1 MINTKKRKAKQRRIY
16 SQRAL
21 GKKRRKRIFGSDM
34 KHSQAGYCPQMDRKD
49 KDESKREDVSE
60 ELNGENPFPCRT
72 EKGTSAQIF
81 FFNYYFYGA
90 PYRETN
96 LLFTRFHSPPPPPPL
111 ISFALFSHRC
121 GRVLLDPRYAPR
133 SGLVEMA
140 TSALSGCVQVT
151 TNIGDFLSCGR
162 SSLLLLV
169 TSSLSEVPS
178 YSLSQVPSQ
187 KFPLTPCHKFPL
199 RSSLLLLVYRSVW
212 LCVPALPS
220 QLSPF
225 VSSISH
231 GQSA

>member
-1 MINTKKRKAKQRRIY
+1 MGKTRFLVGLKKEHQLK
-16 SQRAL
+16 S
-21 GKKRRKRIFGSDM
+21 
-34 KHSQAGYCPQMDRKD
+34 
-49 KDESKREDVSE
+49 
-60 ELNGENPFPCRT
+60 
-72 EKGTSAQIF
+72 F
-81 FFNYYFYGA
+81 FFFIISMVLPIGRLTYSLRGFI
-90 PYRETN
+90 P
-96 LLFTRFHSPPPPPPL
+96 PPPPPPL

-121 GRVLLDPRYAPR
+121 GHVLLDPRYAPR

-187 KFPLTPCHKFPL
+187 KFPLTPCLQVCMVVCP
-199 RSSLLLLVYRSVW
+199 SM
-212 LCVPALPS
+212 PS
-220 QLSPF
+220 QLRPF
-225 VSSISH
+225 ISSISH